1 VWHHNAMGK
10 HAQLTDKKLASELRR
25 AKQRVNEDLR
35 EAEQS
40 HRYADEIAAK
50 SRKQAKSSLGK
61 P

>member
-1 VWHHNAMGK
+1 MGK

-40 HRYADEIAAK
+40 HRYANEIAAK